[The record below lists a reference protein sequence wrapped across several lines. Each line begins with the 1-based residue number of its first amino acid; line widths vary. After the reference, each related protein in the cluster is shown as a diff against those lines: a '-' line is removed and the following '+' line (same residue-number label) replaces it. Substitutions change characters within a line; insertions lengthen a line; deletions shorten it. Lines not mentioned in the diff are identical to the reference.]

1 MTKMKN
7 KENIEEFELE
17 EIPCGL
23 AKSKRVTI
31 KLTKENKDIL
41 CPKTKTISLKKIM

>member
-1 MTKMKN
+1 MKN

-41 CPKTKTISLKKIM
+41 CQTLNRVNLKKIM